1 MADIV
6 SKSWFAVFNNPQD
19 HGYSGEPSVVV
30 DRLIEEWISGN
41 PTRSCAMTFCIS
53 ADGLPHVHMV
63 LEDVKAMRFSTI
75 KKSFAPGSHFEPTKG
90 SKEQAEDYISK
101 KGKWQEKGEKI
112 LYTNRYGE
120 IKGVQGK
127 RRDLEVISELIDKGL
142 TPKQI
147 MDLNISYRLNEDV
160 IKGAYF
166 AKLEKEIPFYREV
179 KVFYHVGESGSG
191 KSYSAFRLK
200 EELGE
205 DKVFFV
211 SQYNTGYLDDYMGEK
226 ILFLDEF
233 KGSVRYGE
241 LLTMLDNYKIYVHAR
256 YHNVLSCWN
265 EVHITSVFPP
275 ERLYSKMVESNKDVD
290 TLSQFI
296 RRLNYIVYHWKENE
310 NYNQFTLPG
319 SQYTDYDALKTAAIG
334 KNGFLPVSSCKVFA

>member
-1 MADIV
+1 MADTV

-41 PTRSCAMTFCIS
+41 PTRSCAMTFCVS

-75 KKSFAPGSHFEPTKG
+75 KKSFAPGAHFEPTKG

-112 LYTNRYGE
+112 LYTNRHGE
-120 IKGVQGK
+120 IKGAQGK
-127 RRDLEVISELIDKGL
+127 RRDLEVISELIDKGF

-166 AKLEKEIPFYREV
+166 AKLEKEIPFYRKV
-179 KVFYHVGESGSG
+179 KVFYHVGEAGSG

-233 KGSVRYGE
+233 KGSIRFGE
-241 LLTMLDNYKIYVHAR
+241 LLTMLDSYKIYVHAR
-256 YHNVLSCWN
+256 YHNILSCWN

-275 ERLYSKMVESNKDVD
+275 ERLYSNMVESNKDVD

-296 RRLNYIVYHWKENE
+296 RRLNYVVYHWKENE
-310 NYNQFTLPG
+310 NYKQFTLPG
-319 SQYTDYDALKTAAIG
+319 NQYIDYDTLKTAAIG
-334 KNGFLPVSSCKVFA
+334 QNGFLPVSSCDVFV